1 MLVELSMRNFALIPS
16 LTIAFEPGFN
26 VLTGE
31 TGAGK
36 SMLVEAISL
45 LVGGRASLD
54 YVRHGQQKA
63 EIEGLFSIPEQH
75 PSRSLL
81 SELGIEFEDDMLIL
95 RRDINIKG
103 KNICRI
109 NGKLVTLA
117 VLREV
122 GQLLL
127 DIQGQ
132 HEHQHLLAEERH
144 LALLDEY
151 GKAKIASHKKEYLSL
166 FNKLKKLNRTIKQ
179 LNENEQQ
186 LAQRLDLFR
195 YQYQEIAAAE
205 LVPGEDEELEKERRV
220 KGNAQKL
227 YQGMEQVVDALYGDG
242 RAMDSLAVAMN
253 ELRACAEIDE
263 SLEPYTER
271 LESLYYQ
278 VEDIVHECRKYAESI
293 EFDPE
298 RLHEIESRLEKIE
311 QLKRKYGKTVDEI
324 LAYASKIEEELDTL
338 EHREERMAELMKQR
352 ENLLLDLAVEAE
364 QLTRIRKE
372 VAADLTQAIKQELAG
387 LYMDQTEIDIA
398 FSPLGA
404 GSDQV
409 EYRGKK
415 RWISQEGW
423 DQIQWLI
430 APNPGEPPKPL
441 AKIASGGEL
450 SRLLLALKTVFA
462 KLEPVTSLIFDEID
476 TGVSGRVVQAMAEK
490 LYTISL
496 DRQVICITHQP
507 QMAAMADH
515 HLYIM
520 KRTGDHGT
528 ETTVIPLDREG
539 RHLEIARMMSGH
551 HLTETTKEHV
561 QELIQQA
568 ENIKA
573 HLQEKLSR

>member
-16 LTIAFEPGFN
+16 LTVTLEPGFN

-36 SMLVEAISL
+36 SMIVDAISL
-45 LVGGRASLD
+45 LVGGRASVD
-54 YVRHGQQKA
+54 YVRHGHQKA
-63 EIEGLFSIPEQH
+63 EIEGLFSIPDNH
-75 PSRSLL
+75 PARSLL
-81 SELGIEFEDDMLIL
+81 SELGIELEDDMLIL
-95 RRDINIKG
+95 RRDISTKG

-122 GQLLL
+122 GQLLV

-132 HEHQHLLAEERH
+132 HEHQHLLVEDRY
-144 LALLDEY
+144 LPLLDEY
-151 GKAKIASHKKEYLSL
+151 GKGKISPHKQEYVTL
-166 FNKLKKLNRTIKQ
+166 FHELKKLNRAIKQ

-195 YQYQEIAAAE
+195 YQYQEIAAAQLE
-205 LVPGEDEELEKERRV
+205 PGEDEELEKEKRI
-220 KGNAQKL
+220 KGHAQKL
-227 YQGMEQVVDALYGDG
+227 YQGMEQTIAALYGDG
-242 RAMDSLAVAMN
+242 RALDSLAVAMN
-253 ELRACAEIDE
+253 ELQECAAIDE
-263 SLEPYTER
+263 SLEPYSEK

-278 VEDIVHECRKYAESI
+278 VEDILHECRKYAENI

-298 RLHEIESRLEKIE
+298 RLNHIESRLVQIE
-311 QLKRKYGKTVDEI
+311 QLKRKYGQTVEEI
-324 LAYASKIEEELDTL
+324 LAYAAKIEEELDTL
-338 EHREERMAELMKQR
+338 EHREERTRELMEQKQ
-352 ENLLLDLAVEAE
+352 NILLDLAVEAE
-364 QLTRIRKE
+364 HLTRIRKE
-372 VAADLTQAIKQELAG
+372 VAQDLIQAIKQELAG
-387 LYMDQTEIDIA
+387 LYMDQTEIEMR
-398 FSPLGA
+398 FSPLSA

-409 EYRGKK
+409 EHRGGK

-423 DQIQWLI
+423 DQIDWLI

-496 DRQVICITHQP
+496 NRQVICITHQP

-515 HLYIM
+515 HLYIH
-520 KRTGDHGT
+520 KQTNEGGT
-528 ETTVIPLDREG
+528 ETTVVPLDREE
-539 RHLEIARMMSGH
+539 RQMEIARMISGH
-551 HLTETTKEHV
+551 HLTEATKEHV
-561 QELIQQA
+561 QELVQQA

-573 HLQEKLSR
+573 DLKEKLSK